1 MEKEQRIRIILEVK
15 EIMKKLATIND
26 EVNPN
31 NKVWIKDVNENLKT
45 LCELLN
51 Y

>member
-1 MEKEQRIRIILEVK
+1 MEKEQRIEVILEVK

-26 EVNPN
+26 KVNPN
-31 NKVWIKDVNENLKT
+31 NRGFINGCNDDLKT
-45 LCELLN
+45 LCELLD